1 MGMKKILALSLMV
14 SLAII
19 TVLTVVFC
27 VPANAATSGVYT
39 YEVSN
44 GEVTITDCLSTA
56 NGIIIIPSVIG
67 GYPVTKIG
75 EDAFCNCTKLTEV
88 IIPDSVT
95 SIGGDAFYGC
105 TNLTSVIIPNSV
117 TSISYC
123 AFWGC
128 IGLTSIEIPDSVT
141 SIGSSVFRGCT
152 GLTSVTIGDGVT
164 SIGAYVFEGCTGL
177 TNIEIPDSV
186 TSVSGFAFCGCT
198 SLTSVIIPNSVT
210 SIGYGAFSGCTGLT
224 SIKIPDSVTSI
235 DDQAFWGCSSL
246 ESITLPFVGNNAT
259 ENGRF
264 HVIFGNESDVPSSLK
279 TVILSDAC
287 TTIGSYAFLRCTRL
301 ASVIIGNGVTSIG
314 YGAFSG
320 CTGLTN
326 ITISESITSIG
337 ASAFAGCDALQY
349 AEYGNCKYLGN
360 ADNPY
365 LMLIAVVKNN
375 YSSYTIHDDTIVIV
389 QQAFAGC
396 VRATEIAIP
405 NSVTTIGYQAFY
417 ECVSL
422 TSVAIGDGVTSI
434 GDEAFWGCTGL
445 TSIEIPDSITRIR
458 TDAFYGC
465 KKLTSVYI
473 TDLENWCHIQFS
485 TSYSNPLRYG
495 ATLHINREPITDL
508 VIPGSVTSISEY
520 AFVGCTRLSSIT
532 LPDSIT
538 SIGGGAFS
546 ACTGLTSI
554 KIPDSVI
561 TIGPSAFSGCTGLTS
576 VTIGDGITVIREF
589 TFNKCTGLTSL
600 SIGNGVTYI
609 HNGAF
614 WGCTGLT
621 SIEIPNSVTGIGVA
635 AFTDC
640 TGLTS
645 VTIGDGVTNIDDQA
659 FWGCTGL
666 THLTIPDSV
675 TSIGE
680 KAFWNCT
687 GLTSVTI
694 GDSVTSID
702 DRAFGNC
709 TRLTSITFRG
719 NTPTCGPFIF
729 HNVVATLYYPA
740 SNKTWTINNIE
751 HGGRITWVSYCVHE
765 WQGAT
770 CTAPKICVLCGETEG
785 DVLEHNYQDRVVTV
799 ANCTEQGYTTYTCDS
814 CGESYKDNYVD
825 AIGHK
830 DANRDHIC
838 DNGCGIYQGVHADG
852 SDADHKCDYGCGQD
866 NMTAHNYAA
875 KVVAP
880 TCESKGYTIHTCA
893 CGDSFTDSEVAATGH
908 KDANRDHI
916 CDNGC
921 GMYQGAHSDG
931 NDADH
936 LCDYGCGT
944 TASEHAYQSI
954 VTSPTCTEKGYTT
967 HICACGHSYVDA
979 EKNALG
985 HNYAAWYETV
995 APTCTTEGTQRHDC
1009 SRCDHYETQAISAK
1023 GHNYQTIVT
1032 VPTCTDRGYTT
1043 HTCACG
1049 DRYVDSYVAATGHKD
1064 NNRDHICDNACG
1076 IYQGVHAD
1084 GNDAD
1089 HKCDYG
1095 CGEDHMTDHS
1105 YSAVVT
1111 APTCENKGFTTYTCV
1126 CGDTYTA
1133 NEVAAKGHTEV
1144 IDAAIAATCT
1154 KTGMTEGK
1162 HCSVCKKILVAQKTT
1177 QALGHK
1183 PGANAT
1189 CTTAQSCTVCHTEL
1203 VAAKGHKDQNS
1214 DYVCDT
1220 CNAKLC
1226 VNHVTEVV
1234 PAKEATCE
1242 QNGLTAGKKCSLCEE
1257 ILEQQE
1263 IIPAKGHNYTDV
1275 IAEPLCTERGYTT
1288 HTCHC
1293 GDKYVDN
1300 YVAALGHK
1308 DDDKDHVCENGCGIY
1323 QGTHAD
1329 GNDADHKCDYGCGT
1343 DNMTDHQYDAV
1354 VTAPDC
1360 TNQGYTTHSCVC
1372 GHTYTDSYVAALDH
1386 EWDDA
1391 TCEHV
1396 ETCQNCG
1403 ATRGQLTDHNFGEWI
1418 EVQSPTVDAY
1428 GTAERMCKTCG
1439 KTEQKQLDKLQVQ
1452 PTVPTEPSNPQDTKP
1467 TEPTEPGHTQ
1477 GTKPT
1482 APTQTGNPQGSK
1494 DAGEN
1499 DDASI
1504 VMVIVLAALC
1514 AAAGVATGVV
1524 IAKKKQ

>member
-1 MGMKKILALSLMV
+1 MGMKKILALSLV
-14 SLAII
+14 VGLVFVA
-19 TVLTVVFC
+19 VLVVAFC
-27 VPANAATSGVYT
+27 VPANAATGSETVVSNPSLSRITDDTIIIRFDSNGGSQIGDISGVQGQSITLPSKAPTRDGYNFAGWATTKAGDALYQPGDVFQLYSSCTLYAQWNMHCIVCEGAEKTECGICDGAGRREKQVTCSWCSGGCFKCVGCGQWIDYT
-39 YEVSN
+39 AWELVRHCSIDRNEDGTSYYVKKFYHSSCRGGASYTLSTGTWFSQKDEDLIIKYYLPFLQPCDSCAGKGTRKGYVSCEACSGDGYSNCGECKGTGEVNRTTVSAPTAPTVQRITEDTVILNAITN
-44 GEVTITDCLSTA
+44 GEYSIDGANWQDSPVFANLEPNATYQFYQRYAKTDTTYASASSKALLVVVVEGAIATGECGDNLTWVLTGDGVLSISGIGAMTDYVYNAPPWFVYRSQIQYVKINEGVTGIGQAAFLFCENLLSVDFPDGMTNIGYAAFQGCESITRIVLPDSVL
-56 NGIIIIPSVIG
+56 IID
-67 GYPVTKIG
+67 
-75 EDAFCNCTKLTEV
+75 EDAFKNCDALIDVVMGNGIK
-88 IIPDSVT
+88 
-95 SIGGDAFYGC
+95 SIGKYAFA
-105 TNLTSVIIPNSV
+105 
-117 TSISYC
+117 YC
-123 AFWGC
+123 DS
-128 IGLTSIEIPDSVT
+128 LSSIEIPDSVT
-141 SIGSSVFRGCT
+141 NIGGLAFTQCAK
-152 GLTSVTIGDGVT
+152 LTSVTIGTGV
-164 SIGAYVFEGCTGL
+164 
-177 TNIEIPDSV
+177 
-186 TSVSGFAFCGCT
+186 
-198 SLTSVIIPNSVT
+198 
-210 SIGYGAFSGCTGLT
+210 
-224 SIKIPDSVTSI
+224 
-235 DDQAFWGCSSL
+235 
-246 ESITLPFVGNNAT
+246 
-259 ENGRF
+259 
-264 HVIFGNESDVPSSLK
+264 
-279 TVILSDAC
+279 
-287 TTIGSYAFLRCTRL
+287 TTIGSYAFDSCSNLKAIVLKC
-301 ASVIIGNGVTSIG
+301 
-314 YGAFSG
+314 
-320 CTGLTN
+320 
-326 ITISESITSIG
+326 
-337 ASAFAGCDALQY
+337 SAL
-349 AEYGNCKYLGN
+349 
-360 ADNPY
+360 
-365 LMLIAVVKNN
+365 
-375 YSSYTIHDDTIVIV
+375 
-389 QQAFAGC
+389 
-396 VRATEIAIP
+396 
-405 NSVTTIGYQAFY
+405 
-417 ECVSL
+417 
-422 TSVAIGDGVTSI
+422 SI
-434 GDEAFWGCTGL
+434 GDNAFRNCNALTDVFYAGTEAQWTAL
-445 TSIEIPDSITRIR
+445 
-458 TDAFYGC
+458 
-465 KKLTSVYI
+465 
-473 TDLENWCHIQFS
+473 
-485 TSYSNPLRYG
+485 
-495 ATLHINREPITDL
+495 
-508 VIPGSVTSISEY
+508 
-520 AFVGCTRLSSIT
+520 
-532 LPDSIT
+532 
-538 SIGGGAFS
+538 
-546 ACTGLTSI
+546 
-554 KIPDSVI
+554 
-561 TIGPSAFSGCTGLTS
+561 
-576 VTIGDGITVIREF
+576 
-589 TFNKCTGLTSL
+589 
-600 SIGNGVTYI
+600 GNNCPKTEYI
-609 HNGAF
+609 HYS
-614 WGCTGLT
+614 C
-621 SIEIPNSVTGIGVA
+621 IMPN
-635 AFTDC
+635 
-640 TGLTS
+640 
-645 VTIGDGVTNIDDQA
+645 NH
-659 FWGCTGL
+659 W
-666 THLTIPDSV
+666 
-675 TSIGE
+675 
-680 KAFWNCT
+680 K
-687 GLTSVTI
+687 
-694 GDSVTSID
+694 
-702 DRAFGNC
+702 
-709 TRLTSITFRG
+709 
-719 NTPTCGPFIF
+719 
-729 HNVVATLYYPA
+729 
-740 SNKTWTINNIE
+740 
-751 HGGRITWVSYCVHE
+751 
-765 WQGAT
+765 
-770 CTAPKICVLCGETEG
+770 
-785 DVLEHNYQDRVVTV
+785 TV
-799 ANCTEQGYTTYTCDS
+799 AVEVSCTTDGYTDISCS
-814 CGESYKDNYVD
+814 CGYERKENVY
-825 AIGHK
+825 AATGHK
-830 DANRDHIC
+830 DDDNDHVC
-838 DNGCGIYQGVHADG
+838 DNGCGVYQGVHADG

-866 NMTAHNYAA
+866 NMTEHSYTS
-875 KVVAP
+875 KVVAS
-880 TCESKGYTIHTCA
+880 TCENKGYTIHTCA
-893 CGDSFTDSEVAATGH
+893 CGDSYTDSEVAATGH

-936 LCDYGCGT
+936 LCDYGCGAI
-944 TASEHAYQSI
+944 ASEHSYQSI

-967 HICACGHSYVDA
+967 HTCACGHSYVDA

-985 HNYAAWYETV
+985 HNYAAWYEIV

-1064 NNRDHICDNACG
+1064 NNRDHICDNGCG
-1076 IYQGVHAD
+1076 IYQGVHTD

-1189 CTTAQSCTVCHTEL
+1189 CTTAQSCTVCRTEL

-1242 QNGLTAGKKCSLCEE
+1242 QNGLTAGKKCSLCGE

-1263 IIPAKGHNYTDV
+1263 IISAKGHNYTDV
-1275 IAEPLCTERGYTT
+1275 ITAPLCTERGYTT

-1293 GDKYVDN
+1293 GDQYVDN

-1360 TNQGYTTHSCVC
+1360 TNQGYTTHACVC

-1403 ATRGQLTDHNFGEWI
+1403 ATRGQLADHNFGEWI
-1418 EVQSPTVDAY
+1418 EVQSPTVDEY

-1467 TEPTEPGHTQ
+1467 TEPTEPSQTQ
-1477 GTKPT
+1477 GTKPI

-1499 DDASI
+1499 DGTSI
-1504 VMVIVLAALC
+1504 AMVIVLAALC

>member
-1 MGMKKILALSLMV
+1 MKRYAPIIICTIVFLLLISVTGAL
-14 SLAII
+14 
-19 TVLTVVFC
+19 TTT
-27 VPANAATSGVYT
+27 ANAATVASGTCGDNLTWVLDT
-39 YEVSN
+39 S
-44 GEVTITDCLSTA
+44 GTLTISGTGDMNDYSASESPWHAPWNSRWNSITKV
-56 NGIIIIPSVIG
+56 VIEEG
-67 GYPVTKIG
+67 
-75 EDAFCNCTKLTEV
+75 
-88 IIPDSVT
+88 VT
-95 SIGGDAFYGC
+95 SIGLRAFEGC
-105 TNLTSVIIPNSV
+105 ARLTSIVIPNSV
-117 TSISYC
+117 TNIAAA
-123 AFWGC
+123 AFRSC
-128 IGLTSIEIPDSVT
+128 NGLTSIEIPDSVI
-141 SIGSSVFRGCT
+141 SIGSDVFWGCT
-152 GLTSVTIGDGVT
+152 GLTSVTIGDGVSSISEYAFCNCTNLSSITIPNSIT
-164 SIGAYVFEGCTGL
+164 SIGADAFYGCTRL
-177 TNIEIPDSV
+177 SSIT
-186 TSVSGFAFCGCT
+186 
-198 SLTSVIIPNSVT
+198 IPNSVT
-210 SIGYGAFSGCTGLT
+210 SIGAYAFDGCTSLT
-224 SIKIPDSVTSI
+224 SVNIGEGVTSI
-235 DDQAFWGCSSL
+235 GTYAFYGCKKL
-246 ESITLPFVGNNAT
+246 ESITLPFVGNSTT
-259 ENGRF
+259 ENGKLKD
-264 HVIFGNESDVPSSLK
+264 IFGGTVPSSLKTVILSDACTSIGDNAFDSCTSLTNVIIGDGVVSIGSEAFRDCTGLTSVTIGNGVTTIDEYAFEGCTRMTSIEIPNSVTVIRTGMFFGCTELTNVIIGNGVISIGAYAFRGCTRLSSITIPDSVTRIGREAFYGCTGLISATIGDGVTFIDADAFYGCTKLESITLPFIGHSATGDGKVGDIFGATGLSSLK

-287 TTIGSYAFLRCTRL
+287 TTIGSYAFRDCTE
-301 ASVIIGNGVTSIG
+301 
-314 YGAFSG
+314 
-320 CTGLTN
+320 LTN
-326 ITISESITSIG
+326 
-337 ASAFAGCDALQY
+337 
-349 AEYGNCKYLGN
+349 
-360 ADNPY
+360 
-365 LMLIAVVKNN
+365 
-375 YSSYTIHDDTIVIV
+375 VI
-389 QQAFAGC
+389 
-396 VRATEIAIP
+396 
-405 NSVTTIGYQAFY
+405 
-417 ECVSL
+417 
-422 TSVAIGDGVTSI
+422 IGDGVTSI
-434 GDEAFWGCTGL
+434 GDNAFRNCIW
-445 TSIEIPDSITRIR
+445 
-458 TDAFYGC
+458 
-465 KKLTSVYI
+465 LTSVTI
-473 TDLENWCHIQFS
+473 GKN
-485 TSYSNPLRYG
+485 
-495 ATLHINREPITDL
+495 
-508 VIPGSVTSISEY
+508 VTSIGNA
-520 AFVGCTRLSSIT
+520 AFCDCARLTNVIIG
-532 LPDSIT
+532 DGVT
-538 SIGGGAFS
+538 SIGR
-546 ACTGLTSI
+546 
-554 KIPDSVI
+554 
-561 TIGPSAFSGCTGLTS
+561 SAFSGCTGLS
-576 VTIGDGITVIREF
+576 NIT
-589 TFNKCTGLTSL
+589 
-600 SIGNGVTYI
+600 
-609 HNGAF
+609 
-614 WGCTGLT
+614 
-621 SIEIPNSVTGIGVA
+621 IPNSVTTIGGWAFSNCTRLTDVIIGDSVA
-635 AFTDC
+635 SIDEYAFYCC
-640 TGLTS
+640 TGMTS
-645 VTIGDGVTNIDDQA
+645 IVIPDSVTNIGNGV
-659 FWGCTGL
+659 FRGCTGL
-666 THLTIPDSV
+666 SSITIPDSV
-675 TSIGE
+675 TSIGNSV
-680 KAFWNCT
+680 FRDCT
-687 GLTSVTI
+687 S
-694 GDSVTSID
+694 
-702 DRAFGNC
+702 
-709 TRLTSITFRG
+709 LTSITFQG
-719 NTPTCGPFIF
+719 DAPTFDAYAFYNI
-729 HNVVATLYYPA
+729 VATAYYPVG
-740 SNKTWTINNIE
+740 NETWTSSKMQN
-751 HGGRITWVSYCVHE
+751 HGGSITWVSYCVHE

-799 ANCTEQGYTTYTCDS
+799 PNCTEQGYTTYTCDS

-825 AIGHK
+825 AIGHE
-830 DANRDHIC
+830 DANKDHI
-838 DNGCGIYQGVHADG
+838 
-852 SDADHKCDYGCGQD
+852 CDYGCGQD
-866 NMTAHNYAA
+866 NMTAHNYTSTE
-875 KVVAP
+875 VAP
-880 TCESKGYTIHTCA
+880 TCENKGYTIRTCA
-893 CGDSFTDSEVAATGH
+893 CGDSYTDSEVAAIGH

-921 GMYQGAHSDG
+921 GMYQGTHSDG

-936 LCDYGCGT
+936 LCDYGCGAI
-944 TASEHAYQSI
+944 ASEHSYQSI

-967 HICACGHSYVDA
+967 HTCACGHSYVDA

-1263 IIPAKGHNYTDV
+1263 IIPAKGH
-1275 IAEPLCTERGYTT
+1275 
-1288 HTCHC
+1288 
-1293 GDKYVDN
+1293 
-1300 YVAALGHK
+1300 K

-1391 TCEHV
+1391 TCEYV

-1482 APTQTGNPQGSK
+1482 SPTQTGNPQGSK